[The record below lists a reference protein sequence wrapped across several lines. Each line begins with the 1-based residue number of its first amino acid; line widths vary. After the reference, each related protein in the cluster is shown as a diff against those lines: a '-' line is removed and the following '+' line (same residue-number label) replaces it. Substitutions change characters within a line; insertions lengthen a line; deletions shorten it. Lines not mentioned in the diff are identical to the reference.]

1 MGSVEME
8 GIIRVLIVDDH
19 AIVRE
24 GLRAVLAIVPDIE
37 LVGEAADG
45 ERAIS
50 LTNSLRPD
58 VVVMDLVMPG
68 LDGIEAI
75 EYITREQPKT
85 RVLVLTTFAGEDLLF
100 PAIKAGALGYQLKD
114 SKSEELIRSI
124 REVYHGESS
133 LHPKIARKVL
143 QELKTPSQA
152 PRTTDPLTARELEV
166 LKLVAEGADNADI
179 AEQLVISEATVRS
192 HLSHILDKLH
202 LANRT
207 QAALYALREGIASL
221 DEAESDE

>member
-1 MGSVEME
+1 MNLSERE
-8 GIIRVLIVDDH
+8 ENIRVLVVDDH
-19 AIVRE
+19 AIIRE
-24 GLRAVLAIVPDIE
+24 GLRAVLAVAPDIE
-37 LVGEAADG
+37 LVGEATNG
-45 ERAIS
+45 EKAIS
-50 LTNSLRPD
+50 LINSIHPD

-68 LDGIEAI
+68 MDGIEAI
-75 EYITREQPKT
+75 QYITREYPET

-114 SKSEELIRSI
+114 SKSDDLIRSI
-124 REVYHGESS
+124 RQVYHGESS
-133 LHPKIARKVL
+133 LHPKIARMVL
-143 QELKTPSQA
+143 LELKKPNQG
-152 PRTTDPLTARELEV
+152 PRTTDPLTAREVEV
-166 LKLVAEGADNADI
+166 LKLVAGGAENAEI

-221 DEAESDE
+221 DDSEADC

>member
-1 MGSVEME
+1 MVPSKQEE
-8 GIIRVLIVDDH
+8 IIRVLIVDDH
-19 AIVRE
+19 DIIRE
-24 GLRAVLAIVPDIE
+24 GLRAVLAVIHDIE

-45 ERAIS
+45 EKAIFLTRS
-50 LTNSLRPD
+50 LHPD
-58 VVVMDLVMPG
+58 VIVMDLVMPG
-68 LDGIEAI
+68 MDGIEAI
-75 EYITREQPKT
+75 EYIAREYPSTRI
-85 RVLVLTTFAGEDLLF
+85 LVLTTFAGEDLLF

-114 SKSEELIRSI
+114 SKSEDLIRSI
-124 REVYHGESS
+124 REVYRGESS

-143 QELKTPSQA
+143 QELNMPVQA

-166 LKLVAEGADNADI
+166 LGLVAEGADNAEI
-179 AEQLVISEATVRS
+179 AGKLVISEATVRS

-221 DEAESDE
+221 DEE

>member
-1 MGSVEME
+1 MVSSEQE
-8 GIIRVLIVDDH
+8 KIIRVLVVDDH
-19 AIVRE
+19 AIIRE
-24 GLRAVLAIVPDIE
+24 GLRAVLAVVPDIE

-45 ERAIS
+45 EKAIS
-50 LTNSLRPD
+50 LTASLQPD
-58 VVVMDLVMPG
+58 VIVIDLVMPG
-68 LDGIEAI
+68 IDGIEAI
-75 EYITREQPKT
+75 EYIAREHPETRI
-85 RVLVLTTFAGEDLLF
+85 LVLTTFAGEDLLF

-114 SKSEELIRSI
+114 SKSEDLIRSI

-143 QELKTPSQA
+143 QEIKKPSQA
-152 PRTTDPLTARELEV
+152 PRTMDPLTARELEV
-166 LKLVAEGADNADI
+166 LRLIAEGADNATI
-179 AEQLVISEATVRS
+179 AGQMVISEATVRS

-221 DEAESDE
+221 DEDKDDP

>member
-1 MGSVEME
+1 MGSSEKE

-19 AIVRE
+19 AIIRE
-24 GLRAVLAIVPDIE
+24 GLRAVLAVVPDIE

-50 LTNSLRPD
+50 LTSSLHPD

-75 EYITREQPKT
+75 EYITHEHPKT

-143 QELKTPSQA
+143 QELKMPSQA

-166 LKLVAEGADNADI
+166 LRLVAEGADNADI

-221 DEAESDE
+221 DEAEPDE